1 MAVLGELGQGLVLS
15 LITPSRPSSGQVGLQ
30 NHHML
35 SGTLKGHLQE
45 ITDSTRALD
54 PFSNKQGKGE
64 ESKAHRERQ
73 DLYGM
78 ATIAAGVS
86 DSHVDYYLYILEMYV
101 KNYMCTGMD
110 QSDAH
115 CPDGRSMF

>member
-1 MAVLGELGQGLVLS
+1 
-15 LITPSRPSSGQVGLQ
+15 
-30 NHHML
+30 ML

-73 DLYGM
+73 DLYGTE
-78 ATIAAGVS
+78 TIATGVS

-101 KNYMCTGMD
+101 KNYMCTGMY